1 MNKYHQ
7 VITELERQMKEGQ
20 YRPGDKLPS
29 VRSASEIYG
38 CSVSTILKAYGELE
52 RTHTIY
58 SIPQSGYYMVDK
70 SADSEA
76 AGSEGTVDFASASP
90 DLNVFPY
97 LDFQHC
103 LNKAIDRY
111 KYHLFT
117 YGDALGLETL
127 RHTLVSHL
135 AEYQVFAKAESILIT
150 SGIQQALEILARM
163 PFPSGRTEILVE
175 QPGYDI
181 FLRYL
186 EAEGLPVSGIGR
198 SAAGINLQELEE
210 RFASGRFKFF
220 YTMPRYHNPL
230 GTTYST
236 EERKVIAGLAAR
248 YDVYI
253 AEDDYMA
260 DLGIGRRYDP
270 IYAYDQ
276 TSHVIYLKSFSKIIF
291 PGLRLGAVV
300 VPQPLLETFRSYKG
314 YTDTSLLSQAALE
327 VYIKNGMY
335 GHHRHKIKA
344 MYAKKIRAVYE
355 VLGRHNT
362 EGLIE
367 ASADSSGIYIQFKLP
382 LTVNLE
388 RLVKRLAGRKIR
400 VVPGNGF
407 YLPGYQARDKFLRI
421 SISRAGLTQIDEGIL
436 AIVQEVK
443 RGSGW

>member
-1 MNKYHQ
+1 M
-7 VITELERQMKEGQ
+7 
-20 YRPGDKLPS
+20 
-29 VRSASEIYG
+29 
-38 CSVSTILKAYGELE
+38 
-52 RTHTIY
+52 
-58 SIPQSGYYMVDK
+58 
-70 SADSEA
+70 
-76 AGSEGTVDFASASP
+76 
-90 DLNVFPY
+90 
-97 LDFQHC
+97 
-103 LNKAIDRY
+103 
-111 KYHLFT
+111 
-117 YGDALGLETL
+117 
-127 RHTLVSHL
+127 
-135 AEYQVFAKAESILIT
+135 
-150 SGIQQALEILARM
+150 
-163 PFPSGRTEILVE
+163 
-175 QPGYDI
+175 I

-210 RFASGRFKFF
+210 KFASGRFKFF

-236 EERKVIAGLAAR
+236 EERKVIAGLAAK

-300 VPQPLLETFRSYKG
+300 VPQPLLEAFRSYKG

-355 VLGRHNT
+355 ALGRHNT
-362 EGLIE
+362 DGLIE

-407 YLPGYQARDKFLRI
+407 YLPGYQTRDKFLRI

-436 AIVQEVK
+436 TVVQEVK

>member
-70 SADSEA
+70 SADTEA
-76 AGSEGTVDFASASP
+76 VGSEGTVDFASASP

-103 LNKAIDRY
+103 LNKAIDQY

-117 YGDALGLETL
+117 YGDALGLATL
-127 RHTLVSHL
+127 RRTLVSHL

-181 FLRYL
+181 YLRYL

-236 EERKVIAGLAAR
+236 EERKAIAGLAAK

-300 VPQPLLETFRSYKG
+300 VPQPLLEAFRSYKG

-355 VLGRHNT
+355 ALGRHNT
-362 EGLIE
+362 DGLIE

-407 YLPGYQARDKFLRI
+407 YLPGYQTRDKFLRI
-421 SISRAGLTQIDEGIL
+421 SISRAGLEQIDEGIR

>member
-1 MNKYHQ
+1 MKKYHS
-7 VITELERQMKEGQ
+7 VLSEMEKRIKGGQ
-20 YRPGDKLPS
+20 YSPGQKLPS
-29 VRSASEIYG
+29 VRSAAEFYG
-38 CSVSTILKAYGELE
+38 CSVSTILRAYGELE

-58 SIPQSGYYMVDK
+58 SIPQSGYYMVEK
-70 SADSEA
+70 TEVPAP
-76 AGSEGTVDFASASP
+76 AGSSVTVDFASASP

-117 YGDALGLETL
+117 YGDALGLDTL

-135 AEYQVFAKAESILIT
+135 AEYQVFTKVERIIIT

-163 PFPSGRTEILVE
+163 PFPNGRTEILVE

-181 FLRYL
+181 YLRYL
-186 EAEGLPVSGIGR
+186 EAEGLPVSGIAR
-198 SAAGINLQELEE
+198 SAAGINLRELEE

-230 GTTYST
+230 GTSYST
-236 EERKVIAGLAAR
+236 EERKAIAGLAGK

-253 AEDDYMA
+253 VEDDYMA
-260 DLGIGRRYDP
+260 DLGAERRFDP

-276 TSHVIYLKSFSKIIF
+276 TSHTVYLKSFSKIIF
-291 PGLRLGAVV
+291 PGLRLGAAV
-300 VPQPLLETFRSYKG
+300 VPEPLLETFRAYKG

-335 GHHRHKIKA
+335 EHHRHKIKA
-344 MYAKKIRAVYE
+344 MYAERIQAVYKA
-355 VLGRHNT
+355 LQRHNL

-367 ASADSSGIYIQFKLP
+367 VSADSSGIYLQFKVP
-382 LTVNLE
+382 LTVNME
-388 RLVKRLAGRKIR
+388 RLVRRLAERKIS
-400 VVPGNGF
+400 VVSGNGF
-407 YLPGYQARDKFLRI
+407 YISGYRNREKFMRI
-421 SISRAGLTQIDEGIL
+421 SISRARMDQIDEGVK

>member
-70 SADSEA
+70 SDDSA
-76 AGSEGTVDFASASP
+76 ASGSEGTVDFASASP

-103 LNKAIDRY
+103 LNKAIDQY

-127 RHTLVSHL
+127 RRTLVSHL

-181 FLRYL
+181 YLRYL

-236 EERKVIAGLAAR
+236 EERKAIAGLAAR
-248 YDVYI
+248 YNVYI

-355 VLGRHNT
+355 ALGRHNT
-362 EGLIE
+362 DGFIE

-388 RLVKRLAGRKIR
+388 RLVKRLAGRKIH

-407 YLPGYQARDKFLRI
+407 YLPGYQTRDKFLRI
-421 SISRAGLTQIDEGIL
+421 SISRAGLTQIDEGIR

>member
-1 MNKYHQ
+1 M
-7 VITELERQMKEGQ
+7 
-20 YRPGDKLPS
+20 
-29 VRSASEIYG
+29 
-38 CSVSTILKAYGELE
+38 
-52 RTHTIY
+52 
-58 SIPQSGYYMVDK
+58 
-70 SADSEA
+70 
-76 AGSEGTVDFASASP
+76 
-90 DLNVFPY
+90 FPY

-103 LNKAIDRY
+103 LNKAIDQY

-117 YGDALGLETL
+117 YGDALGLATL
-127 RHTLVSHL
+127 RRTLVSHL

-163 PFPSGRTEILVE
+163 PFPGGKREILVE

-181 FLRYL
+181 YLRYL

-210 RFASGRFKFF
+210 RFASGRFKLF

-236 EERKVIAGLAAR
+236 EERKAIAGLAAR

-300 VPQPLLETFRSYKG
+300 VPEQLLESFRSYKG

-355 VLGRHNT
+355 ALGRHNT
-362 EGLIE
+362 EGIIE

-388 RLVKRLAGRKIR
+388 RLVKRLAERKIQ

-421 SISRAGLTQIDEGIL
+421 SISRAGLTQIDEGIRV
-436 AIVQEVK
+436 IVQEVK
-443 RGSGW
+443 RGNGW

>member
-29 VRSASEIYG
+29 VRSASAIYG

-70 SADSEA
+70 SANSA
-76 AGSEGTVDFASASP
+76 AAESEGTVDFASASP

-103 LNKAIDRY
+103 LNKAIDQY

-117 YGDALGLETL
+117 YGDALGLESL
-127 RHTLVSHL
+127 RRTLVSHL

-163 PFPSGRTEILVE
+163 PFPSGRTDILVE

-181 FLRYL
+181 YLRYL

-236 EERKVIAGLAAR
+236 EGRKAIAGLAAK

-270 IYAYDQ
+270 IFAYDQ

-335 GHHRHKIKA
+335 GHHRHRIKA

-355 VLGRHNT
+355 ALARHNT
-362 EGLIE
+362 DGFIE

-407 YLPGYQARDKFLRI
+407 YLPDYQARDKFLRI
-421 SISRAGLTQIDEGIL
+421 SISRAGLTQIDEGIR

-443 RGSGW
+443 RGNGW

>member
-7 VITELERQMKEGQ
+7 VITELEKQMKEGQ

-70 SADSEA
+70 SDDSA
-76 AGSEGTVDFASASP
+76 ASGSEGTVDFASASP

-103 LNKAIDRY
+103 LNKAIDQY

-117 YGDALGLETL
+117 YGDALGLATL
-127 RHTLVSHL
+127 RRTLVSHL

-181 FLRYL
+181 YLRYL

-198 SAAGINLQELEE
+198 SAAGIDLQELEE

-236 EERKVIAGLAAR
+236 EERKAIAGLAGK

-355 VLGRHNT
+355 ALGRHNT
-362 EGLIE
+362 DGLIE
-367 ASADSSGIYIQFKLP
+367 ASADSSGIYIQFRLP

-388 RLVKRLAGRKIR
+388 RLVKRLGERKIQ
-400 VVPGNGF
+400 VIPGNGF
-407 YLPGYQARDKFLRI
+407 YLPGYQTRDKFLRI

-436 AIVQEVK
+436 AIIQEVK

>member
-76 AGSEGTVDFASASP
+76 AESEGMVDFASASP

-103 LNKAIDRY
+103 LNKAIDQY

-117 YGDALGLETL
+117 YGDALGLATL
-127 RHTLVSHL
+127 RRTLVSHL

-181 FLRYL
+181 YLRYL

-236 EERKVIAGLAAR
+236 EERKAISGLAAK

-300 VPQPLLETFRSYKG
+300 VPQPLLEAFRSYKG

-355 VLGRHNT
+355 ALGRHNT
-362 EGLIE
+362 DGFIE

-388 RLVKRLAGRKIR
+388 RLVKRLAGRQIR

-407 YLPGYQARDKFLRI
+407 YLPGYQTRDKFLRI

-443 RGSGW
+443 RGNGW